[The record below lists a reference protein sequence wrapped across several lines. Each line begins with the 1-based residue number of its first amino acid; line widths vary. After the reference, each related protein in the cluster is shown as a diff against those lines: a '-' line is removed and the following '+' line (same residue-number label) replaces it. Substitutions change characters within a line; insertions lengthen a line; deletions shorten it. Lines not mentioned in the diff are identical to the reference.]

1 MVSEESQS
9 PYQWVKNRE
18 GYTVLL
24 RTKHPRLAIEVQ
36 DEADE
41 KKLADALRKA
51 AEFVLKGERIEKPK
65 AVELRCVVRRNG
77 QLYAVE
83 MSELTL
89 SDEGKVVGE
98 ICDDECDT
106 SCMHY
111 RTGTC
116 PFFNISMAN
125 GERVRVLLH
134 VQQS

>member
-1 MVSEESQS
+1 MMNSNQS
-9 PYQWVKNRE
+9 PYQWAKNRE

-36 DEADE
+36 DDVDD
-41 KKLADALRKA
+41 KQLADALRKA

-65 AVELRCVVRRNG
+65 PQEQRYVVRRNG

-89 SDEGKVVGE
+89 SDEGNVVGE

-111 RTGTC
+111 RQGTC
-116 PFFNISMAN
+116 PFWSVRLTD
-125 GERVRVLLH
+125 GERVKVG
-134 VQQS
+134 

>member
-1 MVSEESQS
+1 MVNETSQS
-9 PYQWVKNRE
+9 PYQWAKNRD
-18 GYTVLL
+18 GYPVLL

-36 DEADE
+36 DEVDG
-41 KKLADALRKA
+41 KQLADVLRKA

-65 AVELRCVVRRNG
+65 PQEQRYVVRRNG

-116 PFFNISMAN
+116 PFNNMRMTD
-125 GERVRVLLH
+125 GERVRVWNPDE
-134 VQQS
+134 

>member
-1 MVSEESQS
+1 MRMMNSNQS

-36 DEADE
+36 DDVDD
-41 KKLADALRKA
+41 KQLTDALRKA

-65 AVELRCVVRRNG
+65 PQEQRYVVRRNG

-89 SDEGKVVGE
+89 SDEGNVIGE

-111 RTGTC
+111 RQGTC
-116 PFFNISMAN
+116 PFWSVRVTD
-125 GERVRVLLH
+125 GERVKVG
-134 VQQS
+134 

>member
-1 MVSEESQS
+1 MMNSNQS

-36 DEADE
+36 DDVDD
-41 KKLADALRKA
+41 KQLTDALRKA

-65 AVELRCVVRRNG
+65 PQEQRYVVRRNG

-89 SDEGKVVGE
+89 SDEGNVIGE

-111 RTGTC
+111 RQGTC
-116 PFFNISMAN
+116 PFWSVRVTD
-125 GERVRVLLH
+125 GERVKVG
-134 VQQS
+134 